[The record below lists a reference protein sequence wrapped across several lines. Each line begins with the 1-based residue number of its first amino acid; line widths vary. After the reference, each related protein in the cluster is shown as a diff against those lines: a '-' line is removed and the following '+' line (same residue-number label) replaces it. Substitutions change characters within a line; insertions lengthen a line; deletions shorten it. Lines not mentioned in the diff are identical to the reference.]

1 MSACP
6 RWEPKCLPNCER
18 LALCMPRQHVD
29 RLSALADGKLPV
41 TMATLRHMCGD
52 YTPPPSPSE
61 LRSRAALQGD
71 GTVVAEYSPGSGLQA
86 GSSAA
91 WGEERSQEPSM
102 QREGSVAR

>member
-1 MSACP
+1 MAHALES
-6 RWEPKCLPNCER
+6 CER
-18 LALCMPRQHVD
+18 LALCMRTQYFD
-29 RLSALADGKLPV
+29 RRSTPADGKLPV
-41 TMATLRHMCGD
+41 MMATLRHMCGD

-91 WGEERSQEPSM
+91 LDEGRSQEPSM